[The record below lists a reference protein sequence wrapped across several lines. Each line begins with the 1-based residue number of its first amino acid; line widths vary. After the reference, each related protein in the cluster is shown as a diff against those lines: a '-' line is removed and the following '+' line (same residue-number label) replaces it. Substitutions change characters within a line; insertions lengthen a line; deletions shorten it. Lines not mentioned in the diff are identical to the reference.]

1 MTLAVSIV
9 NLLLCLLVTWRAF
22 VTRRLVVLPWALV
35 TYFAVF
41 VVPMAYSGAYRRF
54 RGFSGDFVSVS
65 ETTVSAV
72 VVFMVLFNA
81 IAFVS
86 DAMVWRGLGGAK
98 VKIEWELEKNN
109 FRTDISKFILLMFL
123 MIGGGLFWQKMRLL
137 GYREYVEF
145 SSQGANW
152 PIVFLWASSPLITI
166 LALQRRYVLASVCC
180 LPFLFFA
187 QHLSVRSFALLSLV
201 PASAVFY
208 MQRAD
213 NLAKRKG
220 EFLKLLLWAVPVFLL
235 LVAVSTVVMEK
246 KTGRVTGLP
255 DTGIVYGVG
264 LVFAAHKHGEGD
276 QGFISL
282 RKYSQNVVSPLIKLA
297 GKLVGYREP
306 VLEDT
311 PVYIARLIDG
321 VPKHS
326 GVYFHYPALW
336 YSDAFVSFGAGGL
349 LLAALWG
356 TVLAAI
362 ERLTVSR
369 PLLIALILPFYVW
382 HAYMLVRGA
391 TAIATVPVS
400 YAFYFSL
407 MALAIA
413 IPVGAKPIRRR
424 LEKVPAGR
432 VLASEQKQRH
442 ATR

>member
-1 MTLAVSIV
+1 M
-9 NLLLCLLVTWRAF
+9 
-22 VTRRLVVLPWALV
+22 LPWALV
-35 TYFAVF
+35 AYFAVF

-65 ETTVSAV
+65 DATISKV

-81 IAFVS
+81 IAFLS
-86 DAMVWRGLGGAK
+86 DAIVWKGLGGSR
-98 VKIEWELEKNN
+98 VKIKWEIDPKS
-109 FRTDISKFILLMFL
+109 FRIDVCIFILFMFL
-123 MIGGGLFWQKMRLL
+123 MVGGGLFWQKMRLL

-166 LALQRRYVLASVCC
+166 LALQRRYFLAAACC
-180 LPFLFFA
+180 MPFLFFA

-201 PASAVFY
+201 PASAVFF

-213 NLAKRKG
+213 QLAKKRG
-220 EFLKLLLWAVPVFLL
+220 AILRLLLWAVPVFSL
-235 LVAVSTVVMEK
+235 LVGVSTVVMEK
-246 KTGRVTGLP
+246 KTGGLSGLP

-264 LVFAAHKHGEGD
+264 LVFEAHKHGEGD
-276 QGFISL
+276 RGFISL
-282 RKYSQNVVSPLIKLA
+282 RKYSQNIVSPFNKLA
-297 GKLVGYREP
+297 GKLFGYHEP
-306 VLEDT
+306 TLEDT

-321 VPKHS
+321 VPKHT

-336 YSDAFVSFGAGGL
+336 YSDAFVSFGMAGL

-356 TVLAAI
+356 TILAAI
-362 ERLTVSR
+362 ERLSVSR

-391 TAIATVPVS
+391 TAIATVPIS

-407 MALAIA
+407 LALAIA
-413 IPVGAKPIRRR
+413 
-424 LEKVPAGR
+424 LPAGEAPTLGGAPGTALRR
-432 VLASEQKQRH
+432 VRGMQNNAAR
-442 ATR
+442 